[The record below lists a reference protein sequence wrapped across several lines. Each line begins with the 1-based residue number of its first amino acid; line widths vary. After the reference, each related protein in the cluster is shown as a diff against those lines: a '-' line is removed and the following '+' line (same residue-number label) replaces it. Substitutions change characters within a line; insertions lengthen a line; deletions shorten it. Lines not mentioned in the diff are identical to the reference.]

1 MIKSNIWKYY
11 LYRIFGAA
19 VFTMPI
25 WVLYLQENGLSL
37 TEVMLLQTVYT
48 ITMLIFTIPFGALAD
63 LWERKKVLII
73 SQIGIITGYF
83 TFFSGDS
90 FWWFLLGEVFLG
102 ISTAS
107 YFGIQEAFLY
117 DTLKQIKESSR
128 FKKVV
133 GNVYAIN
140 DVMMGT
146 VGIFGAAIAA
156 LISMRFTFGIS
167 IIPLVIAF
175 LICFSFKEPKHK
187 KQLYEKGYFQHI
199 KESLIFSWEHK
210 DVRFI
215 IIFGMI
221 IGSFSFLTYFLYQIY
236 FIELG
241 IKIEYIGI
249 LYAILFALSALGAKL
264 CHSVENK
271 LKEKYTSI
279 LIIAIPALCFL
290 VIAFTKTW
298 VGIPF
303 ALFVWLVSA
312 SFRAT
317 FINDYINKHLSSHHR
332 ATILTINNMIG
343 SLFFAIISPILG
355 RIGDVY
361 SIRSVFMVM
370 GLVLVGYLGYLLWYF
385 RK

>member
-1 MIKSNIWKYY
+1 
-11 LYRIFGAA
+11 
-19 VFTMPI
+19 MPI

-167 IIPLVIAF
+167 IIP
-175 LICFSFKEPKHK
+175 
-187 KQLYEKGYFQHI
+187 
-199 KESLIFSWEHK
+199 
-210 DVRFI
+210 
-215 IIFGMI
+215 
-221 IGSFSFLTYFLYQIY
+221 
-236 FIELG
+236 
-241 IKIEYIGI
+241 
-249 LYAILFALSALGAKL
+249 
-264 CHSVENK
+264 
-271 LKEKYTSI
+271 
-279 LIIAIPALCFL
+279 
-290 VIAFTKTW
+290 
-298 VGIPF
+298 
-303 ALFVWLVSA
+303 
-312 SFRAT
+312 
-317 FINDYINKHLSSHHR
+317 
-332 ATILTINNMIG
+332 
-343 SLFFAIISPILG
+343 
-355 RIGDVY
+355 
-361 SIRSVFMVM
+361 
-370 GLVLVGYLGYLLWYF
+370 
-385 RK
+385 